1 MTTHNRF
8 VFDTNTLISA
18 ALFMTS
24 VPRQAVDKALLT
36 GSLLVSE
43 ATSLEIVTVFLRP
56 KFDRYIERVQRELF
70 LATFLQQTDLITI
83 SETIRA
89 CRDAK
94 DDKFLE
100 VAVNGN
106 ADIIVT
112 GDDDLL
118 VLHPFRTISIVSPR
132 DFIDRF

>member
-1 MTTHNRF
+1 MKMHNRF

-18 ALFMTS
+18 ALFRTS
-24 VPRQAVDKALLT
+24 IPRQAVDKALLM

-43 ATSLEIVTVFLRP
+43 STSLEIVTVLLRT
-56 KFDRYIERVQRELF
+56 KFDRYLEREKRELF
-70 LATFLQQTDLITI
+70 LASFLQQTQLIAI
-83 SETIRA
+83 SETILA

-100 VAVNGN
+100 VAVNGK
-106 ADIIVT
+106 ADVIVT

-118 VLHPFRTISIVSPR
+118 VLHPFRTIFIVTPR
-132 DFIDRF
+132 DFVDHF

>member
-1 MTTHNRF
+1 MTMHNRF

-18 ALFMTS
+18 ALFRTS

-43 ATSLEIVTVFLRP
+43 STSLELVTVFLRT
-56 KFDRYIERVQRELF
+56 KFDRYLERAKRELF
-70 LATFLQQTDLITI
+70 LATFLQHTELIEI

-100 VAVNGN
+100 VAVSGN
-106 ADIIVT
+106 AGIIVT

-118 VLHPFRTISIVSPR
+118 MLHPFRTISIMTPR

>member
-1 MTTHNRF
+1 MHNRF

-18 ALFMTS
+18 ALFRTS

-43 ATSLEIVTVFLRP
+43 STSLEIVTVFLRP
-56 KFDRYIERVQRELF
+56 KFDRYLERAKRELF
-70 LATFLQQTDLITI
+70 LASFLQQTELIEI

-100 VAVNGN
+100 VAVSGN
-106 ADIIVT
+106 AGIIVT

-118 VLHPFRTISIVSPR
+118 VLHPFRTISIMTPR

>member
-1 MTTHNRF
+1 MHDRF
-8 VFDTNTLISA
+8 VIDTNTLISA
-18 ALFMTS
+18 ALFRTS
-24 VPRQAVDKALLT
+24 IPRQAVDRALLT

-43 ATSLEIVTVFLRP
+43 STSLEIVTVLLRT
-56 KFDRYIERVQRELF
+56 KFDRYLERAKRELF
-70 LATFLQQTDLITI
+70 LASFLQQTELIEI

-106 ADIIVT
+106 AGVIVT

-118 VLHPFRTISIVSPR
+118 VLHPFRTISIVTPR
-132 DFIDRF
+132 DFIDHFF